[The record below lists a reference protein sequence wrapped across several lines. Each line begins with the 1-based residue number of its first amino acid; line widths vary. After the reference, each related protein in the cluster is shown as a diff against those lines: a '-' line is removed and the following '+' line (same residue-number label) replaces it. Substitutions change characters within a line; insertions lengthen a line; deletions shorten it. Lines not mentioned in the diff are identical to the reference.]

1 MFLPYQKNMVN
12 GIDPCLL
19 QIAQVSHDAWGCFD
33 TSPNVSTFP
42 APWEASPLVVES
54 QWVRNWGRSPC
65 TVKLS
70 TKHRGEKKE
79 HMATKGKNGWGI
91 QKKATNS
98 KNNNEF
104 DTSMPNLRK
113 HGNSQ
118 HLEVPMN
125 RNTSSWQNDTLI
137 LLDPLNPLK
146 WHQKTTEN
154 DSNLGTAVNTSK
166 THQTRVT

>member
-1 MFLPYQKNMVN
+1 MVN
-12 GIDPCLL
+12 GIDRCLL
-19 QIAQVSHDAWGCFD
+19 QIAQISHDAWCCFD

-70 TKHRGEKKE
+70 TKHRGEKNNTWQPREKKRLRHPKKWLRIRKTTMILIHQCQIWE
-79 HMATKGKNGWGI
+79 NTAIRNILKFQWIATLHPDKMTHWFYLTLWILFKMA
-91 QKKATNS
+91 
-98 KNNNEF
+98 
-104 DTSMPNLRK
+104 P
-113 HGNSQ
+113 
-118 HLEVPMN
+118 
-125 RNTSSWQNDTLI
+125 
-137 LLDPLNPLK
+137 
-146 WHQKTTEN
+146 KTTED

>member
-19 QIAQVSHDAWGCFD
+19 QIAQISHDAWCCFD
-33 TSPNVSTFP
+33 TSPNDNVS
-42 APWEASPLVVES
+42 SPLRGVSSGGRITVSS
-54 QWVRNWGRSPC
+54 QLGSF
-65 TVKLS
+65 TL
-70 TKHRGEKKE
+70 HREIVDKTPGWKKNTWQPRE
-79 HMATKGKNGWGI
+79 KNGWGI
-91 QKKATNS
+91 QKNRYEFE
-98 KNNNEF
+98 NNNDF

-113 HGNSQ
+113 HGNPQ
-118 HLEVPMN
+118 HLEVPLN
-125 RNTSSWQNDTLI
+125 RNTSSWQNDPLI